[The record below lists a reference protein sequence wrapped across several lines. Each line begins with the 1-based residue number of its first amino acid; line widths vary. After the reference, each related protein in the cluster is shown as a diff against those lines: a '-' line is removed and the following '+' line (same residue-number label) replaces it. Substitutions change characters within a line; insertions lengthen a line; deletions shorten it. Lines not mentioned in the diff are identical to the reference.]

1 MCECV
6 CMDIWCVCVC
16 GCACYGNIL
25 GNYAYQNQ
33 TFVFACIV
41 YENVRGR
48 DMHTHTQAKT
58 RY

>member
-1 MCECV
+1 MCV
-6 CMDIWCVCVC
+6 YGVCVC

-33 TFVFACIV
+33 TFACIV

-48 DMHTHTQAKT
+48 DMHTHTYTQWQNSLL
-58 RY
+58 R